1 MTRAIKFK
9 GSPLTLV
16 GRNLKVG
23 AIASDFRVS
32 AQDLK
37 EVRLSDFKD
46 KIKILTSF
54 PSLDTPVCDL
64 QVKEFNKKAAGIAT
78 DVVIVGISK
87 DLPFAQQR
95 FCETFEIKN
104 VTVVSDYKQSSFGI
118 NYGLLIKELNLLARS
133 VLILD
138 KNNVIRYIQVVEE
151 LTKQPDYAA
160 VLSKLDEVIKT
171 PALVVSGDLPG
182 HCKPCEGGALP
193 LAKEKIE
200 ELIAKANGWEVIED
214 KKITKEFNFKDFQ
227 EAKYFLDLVSLIAEE
242 QNHHPNFTL
251 VYNRLKITCTTHAI
265 GGLSE
270 NDFIIA
276 RIIEELNG

>member
-1 MTRAIKFK
+1 M
-9 GSPLTLV
+9 
-16 GRNLKVG
+16 
-23 AIASDFRVS
+23 
-32 AQDLK
+32 
-37 EVRLSDFKD
+37 
-46 KIKILTSF
+46 
-54 PSLDTPVCDL
+54 
-64 QVKEFNKKAAGIAT
+64 
-78 DVVIVGISK
+78 
-87 DLPFAQQR
+87 
-95 FCETFEIKN
+95 
-104 VTVVSDYKQSSFGI
+104 
-118 NYGLLIKELNLLARS
+118 
-133 VLILD
+133 
-138 KNNVIRYIQVVEE
+138 
-151 LTKQPDYAA
+151 TKQPDYAA